1 MTARLG
7 IRFDGFDSVG
17 ETIEVA
23 RMAEDAG
30 VTGLWMTEHIGYREA
45 MVSCMAFALATQH
58 AMVIPAAV
66 TPYLFHP
73 TPTAMALATM
83 AEAAPGR
90 VGVAVAVG
98 NTLDLKESGK
108 EPAEPVQAV
117 ADFVADLRALWTTEP
132 VERETE
138 PYRLNGARMSFP
150 PPGPIPVYVTAL
162 GSEVAVA
169 AGRIA
174 DGILLSAGFS
184 IPFVAHCLKQFAD
197 GAAAAGRD
205 PGALKSAAFIHFSV
219 SADGTAAREN
229 VRRKLAFLFRNR
241 QMAENIKA
249 AGIPIDQ
256 DAIVDAVAARDMD
269 RAATHVPD
277 EAIDAFGV
285 AGTVADCR
293 NSLEAYLATGLGEPV
308 IQVSGT
314 AEEKALALELVR
326 EFTGG

>member
-1 MTARLG
+1 MAVRLG
-7 IRFDGFDSVG
+7 IRFDGFDAVG
-17 ETIEVA
+17 ETIEIA

-45 MVSCMAFALATQH
+45 MVSCMAFALRTRH

-73 TPTAMALATM
+73 MPTAMSLATM
-83 AEAAPGR
+83 AEAFPGR

-108 EPAEPVQAV
+108 QPAEPVQAV

-132 VERETE
+132 VERETG
-138 PYRLNGARMSFP
+138 PYRLNGARMSFAP
-150 PPGPIPVYVTAL
+150 PAPIPVFVTAL
-162 GSEVAVA
+162 GSEIAQA

-184 IPFVAHCLKQFAD
+184 IPFVAHCLNEFAD
-197 GAAAAGRD
+197 GAKAAGRD
-205 PGALKSAAFIHFSV
+205 AGALRSAAFIHFSV
-219 SADGTAAREN
+219 SKDGSSAREN

-269 RAATHVPD
+269 KAAAHVPD
-277 EAIDAFGV
+277 EAIEAFGV
-285 AGTVADCR
+285 AGTIADCR
-293 NSLEAYLATGLGEPV
+293 HGLEAYLATGLQEPV
-308 IQVSGT
+308 IQVGGT
-314 AEEKALALELVR
+314 KEEKALALDVIR
-326 EFTGG
+326 HFTGG

>member
-1 MTARLG
+1 MAARLG
-7 IRFDGFDSVG
+7 IRFDGFDEVG
-17 ETIEVA
+17 ETIEIA

-45 MVSCMAFALATQH
+45 MVSCMAFALSTRH

-73 TPTAMALATM
+73 MPTAMSLATM
-83 AEAAPGR
+83 AEAVPGR

-108 EPAEPVQAV
+108 QPGDPVRAV

-138 PYRLNGARMSFP
+138 PYRLDGACMSFP
-150 PPGPIPVYVTAL
+150 PPEPIPVFVTAL
-162 GSEVAVA
+162 GSEVAFT

-184 IPFVAHCLKQFAD
+184 ISFVAHCLNEFAD
-197 GAAAAGRD
+197 GARSAGRD
-205 PGALKSAAFIHFSV
+205 AGALKSAAFIHFSV
-219 SADGTAAREN
+219 STDGKAAREN

-256 DAIVDAVAARDMD
+256 DAIVDAVAVRDMD
-269 RAATHVPD
+269 KAAAYVPD
-277 EAIDAFGV
+277 EAIEAFGV
-285 AGTVADCR
+285 AGTIADCR
-293 NSLEAYLATGLGEPV
+293 NSLEAYLATGLQEPV

-314 AEEKALALELVR
+314 AEEKSLALDVIR
-326 EFTGG
+326 HFTGG